1 MRIGKILPGC
11 LLLLSLSSCSTMQE
25 NKDKV
30 IENKIETLLSKMTL
44 EEKIGQ
50 MNQISSLG
58 NIEEMSVAIK
68 KGEIGSILNEIDP
81 VRVNALQRVAVEESR
96 MGIPLLIARDVIH
109 GFKTIFPIPLG
120 QAATFNPAVAEEGD
134 RKSVV

>member
-50 MNQISSLG
+50 MTQFSANHPGDCG
-58 NIEEMSVAIK
+58 N
-68 KGEIGSILNEIDP
+68 
-81 VRVNALQRVAVEESR
+81 
-96 MGIPLLIARDVIH
+96 
-109 GFKTIFPIPLG
+109 
-120 QAATFNPAVAEEGD
+120 
-134 RKSVV
+134 

>member
-109 GFKTIFPIPLG
+109 GFKTIFPKYYSK
-120 QAATFNPAVAEEGD
+120 QNEKRTD
-134 RKSVV
+134 

>member
-44 EEKIGQ
+44 EEK
-50 MNQISSLG
+50 M
-58 NIEEMSVAIK
+58 VK
-68 KGEIGSILNEIDP
+68 
-81 VRVNALQRVAVEESR
+81 
-96 MGIPLLIARDVIH
+96 
-109 GFKTIFPIPLG
+109 
-120 QAATFNPAVAEEGD
+120 
-134 RKSVV
+134 